1 MGEPDPG
8 TEEAT
13 SRQDLGESEA
23 LIEAVKRATGVDHAR
38 VTPERRDWRMGW
50 AKLIHKV
57 GLHTPG
63 ESYEW
68 DTETHSLRWLGM
80 RCVVCRKA

>member
-1 MGEPDPG
+1 MGETDTG
-8 TEEAT
+8 TT
-13 SRQDLGESEA
+13 DSESEESVGNQA
-23 LIEAVKRATGVDHAR
+23 LIEAVKRATGAEHAR

-50 AKLIHKV
+50 AKLIHKI

-68 DTETHSLRWLGM
+68 DTQTHSLRWLGM